1 MKIAV
6 FSDIHGNYINL
17 LSFYESASKLNIDT
31 YICLGDLCNYYPD
44 NLKVIDLI
52 KEKNTLCLLGNH
64 DEFYISGKELSQ
76 EKKTAYNFDG
86 KLLQSENHISYL
98 KSLPLKYELT
108 TKKASIL
115 FCHASPVD
123 LLYSYIYPD
132 SDLSIYENIPY
143 DIVFIGHT
151 HRQFIRKHKNKIF
164 CNVGSIGLPR
174 DNGSLLGFAIIDT
187 EDLNITLYRKKID
200 IETIKSAYNTLT
212 TDVVIE
218 MLDRKEIINYSYT
231 QI

>member
-6 FSDIHGNYINL
+6 FSDIHGNYLNL
-17 LSFYESASKLNIDT
+17 LSFYESALSLNIDS

-44 NLKVIDLI
+44 NTKVIDLV
-52 KEKNTLCLLGNH
+52 KEKTTICTLGNH
-64 DEFYISGKELSQ
+64 DELYISGKEWPE
-76 EKKTAYNFDG
+76 EKKIAYNFDQ
-86 KLLQSENHISYL
+86 KLLLSEKHILYL
-98 KSLPLKYELT
+98 KRLPLKYELV
-108 TKKASIL
+108 TKNASIL
-115 FCHASPVD
+115 FCHASPFD

-132 SDLSIYENIPY
+132 SDLSVYENIPY
-143 DIVFIGHT
+143 DIVFVGHT
-151 HRQFIRKHKNKIF
+151 HRQFIRTYKNKIF

-174 DNGSLLGFAIIDT
+174 DNGSLFGFAVIDT

-200 IETIKSAYNTLT
+200 IEAIKSSYGKLT
-212 TDVVIE
+212 TNAVIE